1 MEKVLLVCTVP
12 ALESYNVG
20 VISAAF
26 NYADLD
32 CYACIFVNGSDTR
45 TTQKIHSSF
54 EIPLEKNNK
63 VWIGKLA
70 ISKLTRIL
78 SSSRYLNQVKQYAQ
92 LNEITKIHF
101 ISQDVMLHGH
111 LANFKDFKLYYTVHD
126 LLPHPAK
133 LSLLQKLK
141 HYYFRI
147 RKDKLLVSQIEN
159 LITNSFHQK
168 ETLERIYPKKR
179 IFWHSMPSLVV
190 PAIKDGTIQLEELKE
205 VDQYVLFFGRVELY
219 KGLEVLYQ
227 AFTNHPLLANLKL
240 VIAGKGRIYFERRKD
255 KESNVIFLNRYI
267 ADEEVASLFKKALF
281 MVLPYHSATQTAIT
295 SLGYHFGIPIIATS
309 IEGLKDT
316 VIHEKTGLLYEF
328 NSPDV
333 LANTIIR
340 LYRDDELRQNM
351 QNFIATALPFF
362 NEQIL
367 AKELTK
373 IYL

>member
-20 VISAAF
+20 VIRAAF

-45 TTQKIHSSF
+45 TKQKILASF
-54 EIPLEKNNK
+54 EIPLEKNSK

-70 ISKLTRIL
+70 ISKLARIL
-78 SSSRYLNQVKQYAQ
+78 SSSKYLYQVRQFAQ

-101 ISQDVMLHGH
+101 ISQDVMLHGN

-141 HYYFRI
+141 YYYFII
-147 RKDKLLVSQIEN
+147 RKDKLLVRHLEN
-159 LITNSFHQK
+159 LVTNSFHQK
-168 ETLERIYPKKR
+168 ETLERIYPKKN
-179 IFWHSMPSLVV
+179 IYWHSMPSLVV
-190 PAIKDGTIQLEELKE
+190 PAIKDGTTQVEELKE
-205 VDQYVLFFGRVELY
+205 VDQYVLFFGRIELY

-240 VIAGKGRIYFERRKD
+240 VIAGNGGIYFERI
-255 KESNVIFLNRYI
+255 KEKEANIFFLNRYI
-267 ADEEVASLFKKALF
+267 ADEEIASLFKKALF
-281 MVLPYHSATQTAIT
+281 MVLPYHSATQTAVT
-295 SLGYHFGIPIIATS
+295 SLGYHFGIPTIATS

-316 VIHEKTGLLYEF
+316 IIHGKTGLLYEF

-333 LANTIIR
+333 LAQTIIR
-340 LYRDDELRQNM
+340 LKSDDELLQNM
-351 QNFIATALPFF
+351 QKYIATTLPFF